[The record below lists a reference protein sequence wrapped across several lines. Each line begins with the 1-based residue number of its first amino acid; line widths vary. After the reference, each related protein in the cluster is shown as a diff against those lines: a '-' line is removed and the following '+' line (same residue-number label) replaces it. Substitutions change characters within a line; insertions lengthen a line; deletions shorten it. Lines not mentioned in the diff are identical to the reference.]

1 MKCKKD
7 PQGEK
12 EYCTNNQD
20 AFLQLL
26 HYDELETKE
35 EMTIIMTT
43 KRMLMLIFFLSIS
56 CRSRIYEISIQ
67 RKCRLFSKRCLSDAE
82 ISKQELSVQRDK
94 EVKI

>member
-35 EMTIIMTT
+35 EMTII
-43 KRMLMLIFFLSIS
+43 ID
-56 CRSRIYEISIQ
+56 
-67 RKCRLFSKRCLSDAE
+67 LFHNGDQ
-82 ISKQELSVQRDK
+82 I
-94 EVKI
+94 

>member
-1 MKCKKD
+1 MKSKKD

-35 EMTIIMTT
+35 EMTIIMMT

-56 CRSRIYEISIQ
+56 CRSRIYEI
-67 RKCRLFSKRCLSDAE
+67 FDSKKVSTVFKKVSFRC
-82 ISKQELSVQRDK
+82 
-94 EVKI
+94 